1 MWLQKVAITFDSY
14 IKNSKEFKDKILS
27 LPRVRGTKIF
37 TPDARAMYTNINMG
51 TALQEINTFLFSNQS
66 KFPGLP
72 AGAVMAG
79 LKIIME
85 NNYFTFGDTLWRQVN
100 GAAMGQPP
108 SPSYATSFFGIYEK
122 RIIPQLK

>member
-1 MWLQKVAITFDSY
+1 
-14 IKNSKEFKDKILS
+14 
-27 LPRVRGTKIF
+27 
-37 TPDARAMYTNINMG
+37 MYTNIDTG
-51 TALQEINTFLFSNQS
+51 AALQEIKTFLFFNQS

-72 AGAVMAG
+72 VGAVMAG

-108 SPSYATSFFGIYEK
+108 SPSYATIFFEIYEK
-122 RIIPQLK
+122 KIIPRLKQMKTSLCHFQHLDGVFGG